1 MLTQLEPATTDP
13 ISPVTGQP
21 TPSWLAVSGG
31 QQTTVTVDELLA
43 VIQVAP
49 EFLRQAATVVGPG
62 TTMVIAQP
70 ASTTSTTTPTE
81 ADFTV
86 MTGEK

>member
-1 MLTQLEPATTDP
+1 LTRLEPDATDA

-21 TPSWLAVSGG
+21 APRWLAVSGG
-31 QQTTVTVDELLA
+31 RETTVTVNDLLA

-70 ASTTSTTTPTE
+70 ASTTSTTTPSE

-86 MTGEK
+86 ITGEK